1 MDSLSVHF
9 WFKIALFCILG
20 HVQVL
25 SQKNVGNLDFLTKMS
40 YNIDQRSIIKN
51 FLLQLSDM
59 PRYINLNI
67 YDNILIRDLRYP
79 KSLVMT
85 TQKVLEYWPQVTFHH
100 HQHYDFPISR
110 SRQNERMFESNLFFD
125 VILLLLLLLGR
136 LGVGLP
142 RQPKDQHRRG

>member
-59 PRYINLNI
+59 PKYINLNI

-85 TQKVLEYWPQVTFHH
+85 TQKVFRVLASGDVSSSSALWFSNQSIETKWENVWEQSLFWCDTIAAAAIVGAVGCWVTTAT
-100 HQHYDFPISR
+100 
-110 SRQNERMFESNLFFD
+110 
-125 VILLLLLLLGR
+125 
-136 LGVGLP
+136 
-142 RQPKDQHRRG
+142 

>member
-25 SQKNVGNLDFLTKMS
+25 SQKNVGNQDFLTKMS

-59 PRYINLNI
+59 PKYINLNI

-85 TQKVLEYWPQVTFHH
+85 TQKVFRVLASGDVSSSSALWFSNQSIETKWENVWEQSLFWCDTIAAAAIVGAVGCWVTTAT
-100 HQHYDFPISR
+100 
-110 SRQNERMFESNLFFD
+110 
-125 VILLLLLLLGR
+125 
-136 LGVGLP
+136 
-142 RQPKDQHRRG
+142 

>member
-40 YNIDQRSIIKN
+40 YNIDQRSIIKK

-59 PRYINLNI
+59 PKYINLNI

-85 TQKVLEYWPQVTFHH
+85 TQKVFRVLASGDVSSSSALWFSNQSIETKWENVWEQSLFWCDTIAAAVVGAVGCWVTTAT
-100 HQHYDFPISR
+100 
-110 SRQNERMFESNLFFD
+110 
-125 VILLLLLLLGR
+125 
-136 LGVGLP
+136 
-142 RQPKDQHRRG
+142 

>member
-40 YNIDQRSIIKN
+40 YNIDQRSIIKK

-59 PRYINLNI
+59 PKYINLNI

-85 TQKVLEYWPQVTFHH
+85 TQKVFRVLASGDVSSSSALWFSNQSIETKWEKVWEQSLFWCDTIAAAVVGAVGCWVTTAT
-100 HQHYDFPISR
+100 
-110 SRQNERMFESNLFFD
+110 
-125 VILLLLLLLGR
+125 
-136 LGVGLP
+136 
-142 RQPKDQHRRG
+142 